1 MNEVGRRKITQGTNG
16 STATYFVVRYQ
27 LAGPC
32 PQAVCGC
39 GLAMGAHRSSLEDD
53 TIKNSYSVTDVL
65 TAPPN
70 AKRQTPNAKRQ
81 TPNGER

>member
-53 TIKNSYSVTDVL
+53 TIKNSDSVTDVL
-65 TAPPN
+65 THKCYLCPDCA
-70 AKRQTPNAKRQ
+70 AERQ